1 MREQIETQRVVYDC
15 DVVNKRVRVTITE
28 AVLLT
33 GKRVPVNAECDQM
46 LGCRVYETTE
56 GGWTLK
62 DPDACPL
69 TSMLKK
75 RR

>member
-1 MREQIETQRVVYDC
+1 MFDC
-15 DVVNKRVRVTITE
+15 PVLDKPVRVTITE

-33 GKRVPVNAECDQM
+33 GKRTPVGAKCDEM
-46 LGCRVYETTE
+46 LRCKVYETTE
-56 GGWTLK
+56 RGWTLK

-69 TSMLKK
+69 NAMLKN

>member
-1 MREQIETQRVVYDC
+1 MREQRETQRVVYDC

-33 GKRVPVNAECDQM
+33 GKRTAVAAECDQM
-46 LGCRVYETTE
+46 LVCRVYETTE
-56 GGWTLK
+56 RGWTLK

-69 TSMLKK
+69 NAMLKN